1 MAIVELVPV
10 ELIPDF
16 DTLVDVWIVLFG
28 RSERSSVS
36 GICRQFWQ
44 AEFPTGVARR
54 ATLDLAQQRFPIQV
68 KPLTHPLRAM
78 TGSGLLDTDSLSTA
92 NSSHEAE
99 GLSENA
105 RTDTRVFHYLYKLP
119 TFSQV
124 LPPSTSTGPHHIY
137 ERQPERYGP
146 LNQTLVLCTSIFG
159 PSGFLVGPSFQRSQQ
174 GKC

>member
-78 TGSGLLDTDSLSTA
+78 AGSGLLDTDSLSTA

-105 RTDTRVFHYLYKLP
+105 FLRSCLLVPAQARM
-119 TFSQV
+119 
-124 LPPSTSTGPHHIY
+124 PSLKGYPSDMV
-137 ERQPERYGP
+137 P
-146 LNQTLVLCTSIFG
+146 LKQTLVLRTSIIG